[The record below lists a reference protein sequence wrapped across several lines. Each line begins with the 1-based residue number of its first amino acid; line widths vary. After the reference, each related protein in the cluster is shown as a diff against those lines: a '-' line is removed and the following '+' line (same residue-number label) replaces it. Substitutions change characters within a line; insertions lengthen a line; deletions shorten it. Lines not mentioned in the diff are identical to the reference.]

1 MVVNQLLFTEEKDPP
16 TILVGPVKQLDERNV
31 LILDMILMYSI
42 NLTFIEFVKLLI
54 ETTRSTKSNPQLT
67 PSRSHKLIIVVASL
81 SYKS

>member
-54 ETTRSTKSNPQLT
+54 ETTRSTKSNPLT